1 MLVCA
6 LGSIESLSGKKSI
19 GMGRCLV
26 PIEEPISATG
36 RGDPEAMFAI
46 RDARSM
52 ALPTFEWVKNSVH
65 TSTLGQNPEESA
77 FFRAL
82 DRVEFEST
90 AVKVDG
96 DLQVLPIAEAIGVF
110 LIV

>member
-1 MLVCA
+1 MPRPDRGAHHL
-6 LGSIESLSGKKSI
+6 
-19 GMGRCLV
+19 
-26 PIEEPISATG
+26 ATG

-65 TSTLGQNPEESA
+65 TSTLGARNPEESA

-82 DRVEFEST
+82 DRVEFESS
-90 AVKVDG
+90 AVKEDG
-96 DLQVLPIAEAIGVF
+96 RLQMIPIAEAIRVF